1 MGDLAMGRSNRKP
14 AQSSLALLGQLLQ
27 SALPF
32 EVFFLFPFSLSR
44 LCYAVQSSLVTS
56 LCFLS

>member
-32 EVFFLFPFSLSR
+32 EVFFFRSLS
-44 LCYAVQSSLVTS
+44 LFLVFAMLFS
-56 LCFLS
+56 HLW